1 MAYFAM
7 ALTTFWLTMA
17 QMKAVAAT
25 IGIAGLLASLIG
37 LAFVL
42 SAIIACVRALAGWRI
57 VGALLVRFTPQS
69 LSAKSA
75 LAGFG
80 LFALV
85 ILVPWVNAAPIF
97 VYQGF

>member
-1 MAYFAM
+1 M
-7 ALTTFWLTMA
+7 ALTTFWMTMA
-17 QMKAVAAT
+17 QMKAVAVT
-25 IGIAGLLASLIG
+25 IGISGLLASLTG

-42 SAIIACVRALAGWRI
+42 SAIIACVRALAGGRI
-57 VGALLVRFTPQS
+57 VDALLVRFTPRS
-69 LSAKSA
+69 LPAKSA

-85 ILVPWVNAAPIF
+85 IFVPWVNATPLF